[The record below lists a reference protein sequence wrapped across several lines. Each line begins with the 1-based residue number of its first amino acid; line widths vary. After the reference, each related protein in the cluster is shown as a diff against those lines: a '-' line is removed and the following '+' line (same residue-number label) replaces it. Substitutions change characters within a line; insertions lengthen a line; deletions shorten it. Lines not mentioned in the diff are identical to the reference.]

1 MNRDLRGHTIM
12 QAPISND
19 ANKVITPATRAPI
32 LDSHRLA
39 RIYKGNQKAAIV
51 TTLTIAILL
60 VFALTAFWVDILE
73 FKHLVGI
80 ILCGLLLIGLNVPR
94 LWAIKKWIR
103 TWESYYTLS
112 LASDILG
119 IFTFTAIMY
128 LLGGTDA
135 SFLTLLYAVLVCYV
149 GVMAPKKFS
158 FLLAGICALAFLS
171 MVALETFGILSHQCV
186 LATAPP
192 LPQHQL
198 IISIGVTV
206 LLFLA
211 AYVSAFTA
219 QVFKSIKE
227 SLQKK
232 NAALERTMK
241 EMAAAKQELRK
252 AQDELEKRVQER
264 TAQLS
269 RLTDHLQAEILVR
282 EKAERELRQ
291 SEESYRRI
299 FENSIAGFFQS
310 TPDGRFLKVNQ
321 AFARIL
327 GYDSPKDVISSI
339 TDISTQYYANPKD
352 RKRYEAE
359 LAQKGHLE
367 NFETRVIRKDGSIIW
382 VSSCTRGYFDD
393 SGKPSRYDGV
403 IIDITERKQ
412 AEEEREKL
420 QEQLIQAQKMES
432 VGRLAGG
439 VAHDFNNMLGV
450 IMGHTELMLM
460 KATPESSFYNGLM
473 EIRNAAQRSSD
484 LTRQLLA
491 FARKQAIRPKV
502 LDLNETT
509 EGMLKMLRTLIGEE
523 ITLAWKPQSQLWLVN
538 IDPSQLDQ
546 ILANLCVNARDA
558 IGGIGTITIETKNVT
573 LDESF
578 CHVHRGAKPGEYV
591 MLAVSDDGCGMPKDI
606 MEKIFDPFFSTKE
619 PGKGTGLGLSTV
631 YGIVKQNHGYIDVYS
646 DPGNGTTFR
655 IYFPRHIGQRES
667 QQHTEEQLP
676 QTSNGETVLVAED
689 EPLVLNTIR
698 DALVQ
703 LGYKVF
709 SAVDPNEALR
719 WAQRYSGEIHLL
731 ITDIVMPHMD
741 GKELAEHISSLRPN
755 TKILYMS
762 GYTQDAI
769 VQNGIVE
776 EDVHFIQKPFT
787 PAELARMVR
796 NILKGQD
803 NGPSKEYQ
811 ASTTFC

>member
-1 MNRDLRGHTIM
+1 M
-12 QAPISND
+12 QAPVSNHTS
-19 ANKVITPATRAPI
+19 KVITPAIRAPL

-51 TTLTIAILL
+51 RTLTIAVLL
-60 VFALTAFWVDILE
+60 VFALTAFWVDIFE

-94 LWAIKKWIR
+94 LWLIKKLIR
-103 TWESYYTLS
+103 TKDSYYTLS
-112 LASDILG
+112 LTFNILEVV
-119 IFTFTAIMY
+119 TFTAIMY

-149 GVMAPKKFS
+149 GVVAPKKFS
-158 FLLAGICALAFLS
+158 FLLAGICALTFLS
-171 MVALETFGILSHQCV
+171 MIALETLGILPHKCI
-186 LATAPP
+186 LATTPP

-198 IISIGVTV
+198 IISVGVIL
-206 LLFLA
+206 LLFLT

-219 QVFKSIKE
+219 QRFRSIKDN
-227 SLQKK
+227 LQEK
-232 NAALERTMK
+232 NTALEITMK
-241 EMAAAKQELRK
+241 EMAAAKHELRK

-269 RLTDHLQAEILVR
+269 KLTDHLQAEILIR
-282 EKAERELRQ
+282 EKTERELRQ

-299 FENSIAGFFQS
+299 FENSVAGFFQS

-327 GYDSPKDVISSI
+327 GYDSPEDIISSI
-339 TDISTQYYANPKD
+339 TDISTQYYANPED
-352 RKRYEAE
+352 RKRYEE
-359 LAQKGHLE
+359 QLTQKGHLE

-382 VSSCTRGYFDD
+382 VSSSTRAYFDD
-393 SGKPSRYDGV
+393 SGKPIRYDGV

-460 KATPESSFYNGLM
+460 KATPESPFYNGSM

-509 EGMLKMLRTLIGEE
+509 EGMLKMLRRLIGEE

-558 IGGIGTITIETKNVT
+558 IGSRGTITIETKNVT
-573 LDESF
+573 LDERF
-578 CHVHRGAKPGEYV
+578 CHVHKGANPGEYV

-606 MEKIFDPFFSTKE
+606 MEKIFDPFFSTKD

-631 YGIVKQNHGYIDVYS
+631 YGIVKQNHGYIAVYS
-646 DPGNGTTFR
+646 EPGHGTTFR
-655 IYFPRHIGQRES
+655 IYLPRHTGKRKPQQRLK
-667 QQHTEEQLP
+667 EELP
-676 QTSNGETVLVAED
+676 KTSKGETVLVAED

-698 DALVQ
+698 DILDQ
-703 LGYKVF
+703 LGYKVL
-709 SAVDPNEALR
+709 SAIDPNEALEQ
-719 WAQRYSGEIHLL
+719 AQQYSGEIHLL
-731 ITDIVMPHMD
+731 ITDIVMPGMD
-741 GKELAEHISSLRPN
+741 GKELAGHISSLRPN
-755 TKILYMS
+755 TKVLFMS
-762 GYTQDAI
+762 GYIQDTI

-787 PAELARMVR
+787 PAKLAMMVS
-796 NILKGQD
+796 NILRGQD
-803 NGPSKEYQ
+803 HGLTEEYQ
-811 ASTTFC
+811 AGNAYC